1 MKEFLKRNWLNII
14 LLVCV
19 VVGGL
24 VIWKCFSAQLGVAFA
39 GIFSFIGFGSK
50 GIKRKVKKRAKQK
63 ADAVG
68 HHPEPGID
76 ATDRL
81 ESRRTRK

>member
-24 VIWKCFSAQLGVAFA
+24 VIWRFFSAQLGVAFA